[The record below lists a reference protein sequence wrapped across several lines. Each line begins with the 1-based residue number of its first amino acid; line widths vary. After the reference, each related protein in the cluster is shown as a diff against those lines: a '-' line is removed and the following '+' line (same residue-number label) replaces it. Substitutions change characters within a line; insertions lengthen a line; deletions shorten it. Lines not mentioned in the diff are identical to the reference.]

1 MNTKFLRCVFIIAVT
16 GLLNSACKKSDG
28 VPSITYTTLKV
39 LELKTNLPIDGAEVE
54 IYECKKRDILG
65 CSDLSLLRALTTDKD
80 GNFQFDSK
88 LNVYLV
94 HAAHSN
100 YWDGESGGDTIGGS
114 TQIPVT
120 NIYLT
125 PVAYTKIQIRKINP
139 HSPGLSLVVNINPDP
154 SSFNYGSI
162 NAFGQP
168 ADTTVVTASYGYT
181 NNILSWHFS
190 DGMGN
195 VDTTETGG
203 HLPGYY
209 ISRSDTAS
217 MEINY

>member
-1 MNTKFLRCVFIIAVT
+1 MNNKFLRCVFIIAVT
-16 GLLNSACKKSDG
+16 GLLNTACKKSDS
-28 VPSITYTTLKV
+28 VPPVYYTTLKV
-39 LELKTNLPIDGAEVE
+39 LELKTNLPIAGAEVE

-88 LNVYLV
+88 LSVYLV
-94 HAAHSN
+94 HAAHGN
-100 YWDGESGGDTIGGS
+100 YWDGDSGGDTIGGTS
-114 TQIPVT
+114 QMPVT

-139 HSPGLSLVVNINPDP
+139 HSSGLSLVVNINPD
-154 SSFNYGSI
+154 SSFFNYGSI

-168 ADTTVVTASYGYT
+168 ADTTVIMPGYGYT
-181 NNILSWHFS
+181 NNLLSWHFS

-203 HLPGYY
+203 QLPSYY
-209 ISRSDTAS
+209 INRFDTAS
-217 MEINY
+217 VELNY

>member
-16 GLLNSACKKSDG
+16 GLLNSACKKSDS
-28 VPSITYTTLKV
+28 VPPINYTTLKV
-39 LELKTNLPIDGAEVE
+39 LEFKTNLPIAGAEVK

-100 YWDGESGGDTIGGS
+100 YWDGDSGGDTIGGA
-114 TQIPVT
+114 TQMPLT

-125 PVAYTKIQIRKINP
+125 PIAYTKIHLRKINP
-139 HSPGLSLVVNINPDP
+139 HSPSLSLVVNINRD
-154 SSFNYGSI
+154 SSLFYYGPA
-162 NAFGQP
+162 NAFAQP
-168 ADTTVVTASYGYT
+168 DDTTVLMPGYGYT
-181 NNILSWHFS
+181 NNFLSWHFS

-209 ISRSDTAS
+209 ISRFDTAFV
-217 MEINY
+217 EINY